1 MSELL
6 YTQNNVCLIPFSSE
20 EEIPPPRLLFLTNK
34 ISTPV
39 SCLYTVHSLDARIYT
54 CALSSGAPHWLG
66 IGCAPPTHTSTPS
79 PLKKTQS
86 GTVPAERGGLHSIF
100 ILHTAAHS
108 PGDYADL
115 NWYLSTCAKASAITL
130 RSSNTPPA
138 PPLHPLST
146 VSLQTLEQLV

>member
-1 MSELL
+1 M
-6 YTQNNVCLIPFSSE
+6 F
-20 EEIPPPRLLFLTNK
+20 PPPPGPPPFVPDQQNLHASVLF
-34 ISTPV
+34 
-39 SCLYTVHSLDARIYT
+39 VH
-54 CALSSGAPHWLG
+54 CALVR
-66 IGCAPPTHTSTPS
+66 CAYLYLCIVERRAALAGYWVCTPPTHTSTPS
-79 PLKKTQS
+79 PLKKNQS
-86 GTVPAERGGLHSIF
+86 GAVPAERGGLHSIF

-115 NWYLSTCAKASAITL
+115 NWYLSTCVKASAITL